1 MEYIIISLV
10 ALLASGLTLFSGF
23 GLGTILMPALALF
36 FPLPV
41 AVAAAAVVHLANNL
55 FKLGLM
61 GPQADWRVAWRFGLP
76 GVAAAF
82 VGAGLLV
89 YLADLPVLASYD
101 LWGREAQV
109 SLVKL
114 VIGVLIL
121 GFAGLEL
128 FPDLEGRLK
137 LGEHSLAW
145 GGALSGFFGGLSGN
159 QGAFRA
165 AFLLRAGLGKEAFVA
180 TGVVCAVMVDLS
192 RLVVYGLDLLGGDT
206 SLLAGSGAWS
216 RVVAATL
223 AAFLGAY
230 LGKRLLQKVTMAFVQ
245 RLVGAMLMLIGLGL
259 AFGVL

>member
-1 MEYIIISLV
+1 MDYLIICLV

-23 GLGTILMPALALF
+23 GLGTILMPAFALF

-76 GVAAAF
+76 GVVAAF

-89 YLADLPVLASYD
+89 YLADLPALASYE
-101 LWGREAQV
+101 LWGRDAQV
-109 SLVKL
+109 SLIKL
-114 VIGVLIL
+114 VIGILIL

-128 FPDLEGRLK
+128 FPALEKRLR
-137 LGEHSLAW
+137 LGERSLAF

-180 TGVVCAVMVDLS
+180 TGVICAVMVDLS
-192 RLVVYGLDLLGGDT
+192 RLVVYGLDLLDGDT
-206 SLLAGSGAWS
+206 ALLAGSGAWS
-216 RVVAATL
+216 RVAAATL

-230 LGKRLLQKVTMAFVQ
+230 WGKRLLSKVTMAFVQ
-245 RLVGAMLMLIGLGL
+245 RLVGVMLMLIGLGL
-259 AFGVL
+259 ASGVL